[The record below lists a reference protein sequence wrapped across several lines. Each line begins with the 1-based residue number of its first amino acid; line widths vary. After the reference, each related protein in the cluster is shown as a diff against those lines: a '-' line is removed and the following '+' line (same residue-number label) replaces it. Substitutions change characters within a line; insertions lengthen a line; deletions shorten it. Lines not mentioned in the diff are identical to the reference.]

1 MKLILIED
9 KLLVL
14 YDYEVSLLKEDGVDY
29 EIIME
34 NIL

>member
-14 YDYEVSLLKEDGVDY
+14 YDYEVFLLKEDGVDY